1 MLSSKYYYYL
11 LFVYVKK
18 KEIQYNDENEISE
31 SIFDFFTFFFV
42 VI

>member
-1 MLSSKYYYYL
+1 MLSWKYL
-11 LFVYVKK
+11 VICLCK